1 MILVD
6 IGNSGLRVIRIEPH
20 SEVLESNIWKL
31 SWPANFSVKGKSVPL
46 QSQSRN
52 HKWCEQ
58 DDLSAFEW
66 LVDSIEPHHSE
77 TWYVSSVK
85 QTALDQLQS
94 VCKLR
99 SVGNQFRKI
108 SYLDLPM
115 NVGVDAPEKVGMDRL
130 VSSWEAWNVINVDR
144 GHAGSSPIATD
155 HRPVI
160 TVQAGT
166 AVTVDLVTA
175 DGVFRGGA
183 IMPGLGLSLQLL
195 AAGTEQLPWIAN
207 GAVSGLPQ
215 LPGTNTT
222 QAIAAGVH
230 ASLAGGTTFLINRY
244 RQEYDRDD
252 IPVIVTG
259 GDAKVLQAFI
269 QPPCIPLD
277 HMVLRGLNRLIATQR
292 LSKDHYDELRSS

>member
-6 IGNSGLRVIRIEPH
+6 IGNSGLRAIRIEPR
-20 SEVLESNIWKL
+20 SEVLENNIWKL
-31 SWPANFSVKGKSVPL
+31 SWPANFSVKGKSIPL
-46 QSQSRN
+46 QTQSPN

-58 DDLSAFEW
+58 DDQAAFQW
-66 LVDSIEPHHSE
+66 LVNSIEPQRSE

-85 QTALDQLQS
+85 QSALDQLQS
-94 VCKLR
+94 ACSSEGISNR
-99 SVGNQFRKI
+99 FRKLN
-108 SYLDLPM
+108 YMDLPM
-115 NVGVDAPEKVGMDRL
+115 PLDVDAPEKVGMDRL

-144 GHAGSSPIATD
+144 RHAGASPVATD
-155 HRPVI
+155 LRPVI

-166 AVTVDLVTA
+166 AVTVDLVSA

-207 GAVSGLPQ
+207 GAVSGLPE
-215 LPGTNTT
+215 LPGKNTS

-230 ASLAGGTTFLINRY
+230 ACLAGGATFLINRY
-244 RQEYDRDD
+244 RQEFHRDD
-252 IPVIVTG
+252 ISVIVTG
-259 GDAKVLQAFI
+259 GDAKVLQSFI

-292 LSKDHYDELRSS
+292 LSEG

>member
-6 IGNSGLRVIRIEPH
+6 IGNSGLRAIRMEPR
-20 SEVLESNIWKL
+20 SEVVESNIWKL

-46 QSQSRN
+46 QSQSPN

-58 DDLSAFEW
+58 DDQSAFRW
-66 LVDSIEPHHSE
+66 LVNSIEPHRSE

-85 QTALDQLQS
+85 QTALDQLQAA
-94 VCKLR
+94 CGFDGKENR
-99 SVGNQFRKI
+99 FRKI
-108 SYLDLPM
+108 NYLDLPM
-115 NVGVDAPEKVGMDRL
+115 HLDVDAPDKVGMDRL
-130 VSSWEAWNVINVDR
+130 IASWEAWNFINTDRNHDKSSFQVIDNQTAIDN
-144 GHAGSSPIATD
+144 H
-155 HRPVI
+155 PVI

-175 DGVFRGGA
+175 DGEFRGGA

-207 GAVSGLPQ
+207 GAVSGLPA
-215 LPGTNTT
+215 LPGKNTS

-230 ASLAGGTTFLINRY
+230 ASLAGGATFLINRY
-244 RQEYDRDD
+244 RQEFQRMD

-259 GDAKVLQAFI
+259 GDANLLKSFI
-269 QPPCIPLD
+269 HPPCLPLD
-277 HMVLRGLNRLIATQR
+277 HMVLRGLNRLIATHR
-292 LSKDHYDELRSS
+292 LIED

>member
-6 IGNSGLRVIRIEPH
+6 IGNSGLRAARMEPRTG
-20 SEVLESNIWKL
+20 VLEDNIWKL

-46 QSQSRN
+46 QLQSTN

-58 DDLSAFEW
+58 DDQSAFHW
-66 LVDSIEPHHSE
+66 LVHSLEPHHSE
-77 TWYVSSVK
+77 TWIVSSVK
-85 QTALDQLQS
+85 QSALDQLQAACGS
-94 VCKLR
+94 QR
-99 SVGNQFRKI
+99 TENRFRKVN
-108 SYLDLPM
+108 YLDLPM
-115 NVGVDAPEKVGMDRL
+115 HVDVDAPDKVGMDRL
-130 VSSWEAWNVINVDR
+130 IASWEAWNIVNGEMRQDTESRKAFNNNRSVDNQ
-144 GHAGSSPIATD
+144 
-155 HRPVI
+155 PVI

-175 DGVFRGGA
+175 DGSFRGGA

-207 GAVSGLPQ
+207 GAVSGLPE
-215 LPGTNTT
+215 LPGKNTS

-230 ASLAGGTTFLINRY
+230 ASLAGGATFLINRY
-244 RQEYDRDD
+244 RHELQQED

-259 GDAKVLQAFI
+259 GDANLLKSFI

-277 HMVLRGLNRLIATQR
+277 HMVLRGLNRLIVTHR
-292 LSKDHYDELRSS
+292 LTEN

>member
-6 IGNSGLRVIRIEPH
+6 IGNSGLRAIRMEPH
-20 SEVLESNIWKL
+20 SEVLENNIWKL

-46 QSQSRN
+46 QLQSPN

-58 DDLSAFEW
+58 DDQSAFQW
-66 LVDSIEPHHSE
+66 LVNSIEPHHSE
-77 TWYVSSVK
+77 TWFVSSVK

-94 VCKLR
+94 ACCSGR
-99 SVGNQFRKI
+99 IGNRFRKL

-115 NVGVDAPEKVGMDRL
+115 HLDVEAPEKVGMDRL
-130 VSSWEAWNVINVDR
+130 ISSWEAWNVINVDMR
-144 GHAGSSPIATD
+144 QIETSSSPLEKN
-155 HRPVI
+155 PVI

-175 DGVFRGGA
+175 DGAFRGGA

-207 GAVSGLPQ
+207 GAVSGLPE
-215 LPGTNTT
+215 LPGKNTS

-230 ASLAGGTTFLINRY
+230 ACLAGGATFLINRY
-244 RQEYDRDD
+244 RQEFHRGD

-259 GDAKVLQAFI
+259 GDAKVLQSFI
-269 QPPCIPLD
+269 QPPCLPLD
-277 HMVLRGLNRLIATQR
+277 HMVLRGINRLIASQR
-292 LSKDHYDELRSS
+292 LSED